1 MKTLIIMALT
11 LALATAEEVALQEFT
26 TGNNLFTAALY
37 KEVLKENQGN
47 FLVSPF
53 SIETVLALTH
63 SGAKDETAYE
73 IRAGLRLPNS
83 TEKTEAVY
91 ATLLPTLK
99 GNDKYALHTANKIY
113 VKDGYPLK
121 EDFKNKAS
129 TVFQSGIEN
138 IEFTQKVDAANTIN
152 SWVGKQTN
160 NKIQNLID
168 PNILGPDTR
177 IILINALYFKG
188 KWVYPFESDSTIK
201 RDFYKTAK
209 DVVQVDMMHNT
220 DVYNYYESPELKAK
234 FLEMP
239 YEGDDLSM
247 VIVLPNEKEGLAA
260 LESQIENVFA
270 APRFTQ
276 ERVSVSLPKFTVE
289 NKIQLKKILQNLGIN
304 KAFSDEA
311 DLSGLAGKKG
321 DLAISDVIQKAFIN
335 VTETG
340 TEAAAATAASVVVT
354 LSLPPQYKNI
364 QKFNAD
370 HPFLFYLKLK
380 TNNLV
385 LFLGKCNTF

>member
-340 TEAAAATAASVVVT
+340 TEAAAATAVIGVDRIGFFG
-354 LSLPPQYKNI
+354 PPYV
-364 QKFNAD
+364 FYFDVD
-370 HPFLFYLKLK
+370 HPFLFYIVLKENLILFSGRV
-380 TNNLV
+380 TNPH
-385 LFLGKCNTF
+385 

>member
-340 TEAAAATAASVVVT
+340 TEAAAATAVKIEFQIGFSEMKV
-354 LSLPPQYKNI
+354 
-364 QKFNAD
+364 FNANR
-370 HPFLFYLKLK
+370 PFVFYIKFQ
-380 TNNLV
+380 NLI
-385 LFLGKCNTF
+385 TFVGRVTGS

>member
-340 TEAAAATAASVVVT
+340 TEAAAATAGYVESRIYLVRKLVYTFFVR
-354 LSLPPQYKNI
+354 Q
-364 QKFNAD
+364 
-370 HPFLFYLKLK
+370 PFLFYLKSNSTILFAGR
-380 TNNLV
+380 V
-385 LFLGKCNTF
+385 LLPLQ

>member
-260 LESQIENVFA
+260 LESQIEKVFA

-340 TEAAAATAASVVVT
+340 TEAAAATAVIGVDRIGFFG
-354 LSLPPQYKNI
+354 PPYV
-364 QKFNAD
+364 FYFDVD
-370 HPFLFYLKLK
+370 HPFLFYIVLKENLILFSGRV
-380 TNNLV
+380 TNPH
-385 LFLGKCNTF
+385 

>member
-209 DVVQVDMMHNT
+209 DVVQVDTMHNT

-260 LESQIENVFA
+260 LESQIEKVFA

-340 TEAAAATAASVVVT
+340 TEAAAATAVIGVDRIGFFG
-354 LSLPPQYKNI
+354 PPYV
-364 QKFNAD
+364 FYFDVD
-370 HPFLFYLKLK
+370 HPFLFYIVLKENLILFSGRV
-380 TNNLV
+380 TNPH
-385 LFLGKCNTF
+385 

>member
-138 IEFTQKVDAANTIN
+138 IEFTQKVDAANAIN

-247 VIVLPNEKEGLAA
+247 IIVLPNEKEGLAA
-260 LESQIENVFA
+260 LESQIEKVFA

-340 TEAAAATAASVVVT
+340 TEAAAATA
-354 LSLPPQYKNI
+354 
-364 QKFNAD
+364 
-370 HPFLFYLKLK
+370 
-380 TNNLV
+380 
-385 LFLGKCNTF
+385 GKKCYETFGVSR